1 MPEEYIVVGSFCR
14 SSDSVPCRKDT
25 CYYHDQKVHS
35 TCLYR
40 REPYGDDTSTYSSI
54 PAARKKVYTQIY
66 ILRFPK
72 DTSDQP
78 FIYRLVKEYDIEF
91 NILKADILLQR
102 EGIMII
108 ELKGSTKTN
117 VKAGLDYLRG
127 MGVQIERLA
136 ARIRRDDK
144 NCFQCGACTGVCSSG
159 ALYIQRPEMAVVFDA
174 EKCTG
179 CSLCVPICPVRAMA
193 VSLNGDW
200 IFSEKYMV

>member
-1 MPEEYIVVGSFCR
+1 MPEEGIVVESFCR
-14 SSDSVPCRKDT
+14 LSDSLPYRKDT
-25 CYYHDQKVHS
+25 CYYHDQIVHS
-35 TCLYR
+35 TC
-40 REPYGDDTSTYSSI
+40 PYWQESYGTDASMYPSI
-54 PAARKKVYTQIY
+54 PAARQKVYTQIY

-108 ELKGSTKTN
+108 ELKGSTKSN
-117 VKAGLDYLRG
+117 VKAGLDYLRE

-136 ARIRRDDK
+136 ARIRRDDR

-159 ALYIQRPEMAVVFDA
+159 ALYIRRPEMAVVFDA